1 MILPGSVLPV
11 QTQKPRRAGS
21 SGKSRLVRNHEV
33 KRSTWYGEICL
44 VYGPQ
49 SGGIEPAPGM
59 RIVLYLFDFWM
70 FHEHVF
76 FRVETRKAY
85 TTLRSGAP
93 QICVKMTTQ
102 M

>member
-21 SGKSRLVRNHEV
+21 SGKSRLVRNVEV
-33 KRSTWYGEICL
+33 KRSLESREICL

-49 SGGIEPAPGM
+49 SGGIEPAARM
-59 RIVLYLFDFWM
+59 RAVLYLFDFWM

-76 FRVETRKAY
+76 FCVETRKAH
-85 TTLRSGAP
+85 TTLRSGAS
-93 QICVKMTTQ
+93 QMCVKM
-102 M
+102 MIKM